1 MSRIGEIGQMRQAFT
16 PCSISDPL
24 LGQLVS
30 ESLTGFIFVVD
41 AQGRV
46 EFVSDSSSEQVGHAP
61 EQIRG
66 NQIYNF
72 LHPSDHSR
80 FGCHLV
86 HQQPLPTSSTDP
98 DKARRNFTC
107 RFKLLHNQ
115 QTPAVSTTS
124 NTTGESYITLYVA
137 CITVRRKQEKA
148 ETSRLL
154 CVARKLSDVSPHPL
168 TMVTTTPA
176 SVIPANNN
184 AVIANATD
192 LFMTKLHPTTFKVM
206 LADTSPA
213 ATNSR
218 LRASIGIKF
227 YYL

>member
-1 MSRIGEIGQMRQAFT
+1 MQQAFT
-16 PCSISDPL
+16 PFSISDPL

-107 RFKLLHNQ
+107 RFKLLNTNNQ
-115 QTPAVSTTS
+115 QTNPVSNTS
-124 NTTGESYITLYVA
+124 NTTAQNTTTGESYITLYVA

-218 LRASIGIKF
+218 LRASIGI
-227 YYL
+227 

>member
-1 MSRIGEIGQMRQAFT
+1 MT
-16 PCSISDPL
+16 NVC
-24 LGQLVS
+24 QLVS

-107 RFKLLHNQ
+107 RFKLLNTNNQ
-115 QTPAVSTTS
+115 QTNPVSNTS
-124 NTTGESYITLYVA
+124 NTTAQNTTTGESYITLYVA

-218 LRASIGIKF
+218 LRASIGI
-227 YYL
+227 

>member
-1 MSRIGEIGQMRQAFT
+1 MYFFNF
-16 PCSISDPL
+16 L
-24 LGQLVS
+24 
-30 ESLTGFIFVVD
+30 
-41 AQGRV
+41 GRV
-46 EFVSDSSSEQVGHAP
+46 EFVSDSSSEQVGHSP

-66 NQIYNF
+66 NQIYSF

-86 HQQPLPTSSTDP
+86 HQQAPPTSNTDP

-107 RFKLLHNQ
+107 RFKLLHPVN
-115 QTPAVSTTS
+115 TGNGSGVSS
-124 NTTGESYITLYVA
+124 NTANTTTNSAEGYITLYVA

-168 TMVTTTPA
+168 TMVASASPA
-176 SVIPANNN
+176 SVISANNN
-184 AVIANATD
+184 AVITNATD
-192 LFMTKLHPTTFKVM
+192 LFTTKLHPTTFKVM

-218 LRASIGIKF
+218 LRASIGN
-227 YYL
+227 